1 MEALE
6 ISLSLNEGCMF
17 NLNNSSIYKFALFD
31 QLQQLPMHLGSSA
44 GEITISPKS
53 NLKLETPH
61 NAILKTDANSHQIGA
76 SKRSNPIATTIRSPV
91 KKANLGL
98 NKPPLQPIGPVE
110 SAKNVLEQQ
119 PQLWAVCHLNN
130 VRTFMCALCTYKTK
144 KSSDIQRHCRGKH
157 GDNLPQL
164 KCSCCDF
171 STADKS
177 KLRNHFVKIHGLSD
191 MIAKVAVD
199 ATVNGE

>member
-1 MEALE
+1 
-6 ISLSLNEGCMF
+6 
-17 NLNNSSIYKFALFD
+17 
-31 QLQQLPMHLGSSA
+31 
-44 GEITISPKS
+44 
-53 NLKLETPH
+53 
-61 NAILKTDANSHQIGA
+61 
-76 SKRSNPIATTIRSPV
+76 
-91 KKANLGL
+91 
-98 NKPPLQPIGPVE
+98 
-110 SAKNVLEQQ
+110 
-119 PQLWAVCHLNN
+119 
-130 VRTFMCALCTYKTK
+130 MCALCTYKTK

-199 ATVNGE
+199 ATVNGD